1 MADGDK
7 IKQVFWNIAENAVR
21 AMREGGVLRV
31 SIERMGDDWQVSF
44 ADTGTGMTPQQTEKI
59 FEPFQSNFEGG
70 TGLGLAVVYQIV
82 QAHEGKVW
90 ARSKPGQGT
99 TFVLRL
105 RRLDAE
111 RSVAVGSSR
120 PWRRSKPSQSHS
132 SGDSLQR
139 PPGQGGRVANILVCD
154 DERSICEM
162 LDIALRREGHRVE
175 TVNSGQAAKNKI
187 DGNLYDLIIT
197 DIKMPN
203 IDGIEVL
210 KHAHRV
216 SPDSPVIL
224 ITAVDDYEAAVE
236 AVKAGGASDYIRK
249 SPGLVDEIKLAINRV
264 LEKLSLSKQN
274 FALRRDNAAHNSL
287 DNIIGSSAAMEKL
300 KQTLRTVA
308 STASTVLIHGESG
321 TGKELVARA
330 VHICSPRAGEPF
342 VSVNCGAFPETLLE
356 SELFGYLKGA
366 FTGANQNKRGLF
378 EVAGGGTIFLDE
390 ISEMTLAM
398 QVKLLRVLQERTVR
412 PVGGTS
418 EIPIDVRVIA
428 ATNRDLDKAVAENLF
443 REDLY
448 YRLNVIPIRVPNL
461 RERRE
466 DIPLLANHF
475 QKKYA
480 AAAGRSILRVNKES
494 LEALCGYEWP
504 GNVRQLENTVERA
517 VALETT
523 EELHVELPAERPK
536 ARAAAAGVGIS
547 GNMGE
552 VAAGRGAAA
561 RGRHG
566 NLRCRHRAHASAD
579 FAGALKRR
587 ADEGR
592 RSAGN
597 FLPVVPAFDEEVRA
611 VAASSEP
618 RVPS

>member
-1 MADGDK
+1 M
-7 IKQVFWNIAENAVR
+7 
-21 AMREGGVLRV
+21 
-31 SIERMGDDWQVSF
+31 
-44 ADTGTGMTPQQTEKI
+44 
-59 FEPFQSNFEGG
+59 
-70 TGLGLAVVYQIV
+70 
-82 QAHEGKVW
+82 
-90 ARSKPGQGT
+90 
-99 TFVLRL
+99 
-105 RRLDAE
+105 
-111 RSVAVGSSR
+111 
-120 PWRRSKPSQSHS
+120 
-132 SGDSLQR
+132 
-139 PPGQGGRVANILVCD
+139 ANILVCD

-162 LDIALRREGHRVE
+162 LDIALRRDGHRVE
-175 TVNSGQAAKNKI
+175 TVQSGQAAKSKI
-187 DGNLYDLIIT
+187 DGALYDLIIT

-210 KHAHRV
+210 RHVHRV

-249 SPGLVDEIKLAINRV
+249 SPGLVDEIKLTIRRV
-264 LEKLSLSKQN
+264 LEKSALSKQN
-274 FALRRDNAAHNSL
+274 FALRRDNASHNSL
-287 DNIIGSSAAMEKL
+287 DNIIGSSPAMEKL
-300 KQTLRTVA
+300 KQTVRTVA
-308 STASTVLIHGESG
+308 STASTVLIQGESG

-398 QVKLLRVLQERTVR
+398 QVKLLRVLQERSVR

-448 YRLNVIPIRVPNL
+448 YRLSVIPIRVPNL

-475 QKKYA
+475 LKKYSA
-480 AAAGRSILRVNKES
+480 AAKRGILRMNNDS
-494 LEALCGYEWP
+494 LDALCHYEWP

-517 VALETT
+517 VALEMT
-523 EELHVELPAERPK
+523 EELHVVLPEERPK
-536 ARAAAAGVGIS
+536 ARAAAAGAGGGTLEVAPGAVLPQGVGMEVYVANIERTLLQSALDRSNGVQTKAADLLGIS
-547 GNMGE
+547 Y
-552 VAAGRGAAA
+552 RSF
-561 RGRHG
+561 RH
-566 NLRCRHRAHASAD
+566 LMKKYE
-579 FAGALKRR
+579 L
-587 ADEGR
+587 
-592 RSAGN
+592 
-597 FLPVVPAFDEEVRA
+597 
-611 VAASSEP
+611 
-618 RVPS
+618 

>member
-1 MADGDK
+1 
-7 IKQVFWNIAENAVR
+7 
-21 AMREGGVLRV
+21 
-31 SIERMGDDWQVSF
+31 
-44 ADTGTGMTPQQTEKI
+44 
-59 FEPFQSNFEGG
+59 
-70 TGLGLAVVYQIV
+70 
-82 QAHEGKVW
+82 
-90 ARSKPGQGT
+90 
-99 TFVLRL
+99 
-105 RRLDAE
+105 
-111 RSVAVGSSR
+111 
-120 PWRRSKPSQSHS
+120 
-132 SGDSLQR
+132 
-139 PPGQGGRVANILVCD
+139 VANILVCD

-175 TVNSGQAAKNKI
+175 TVQSGQAAKNKI
-187 DGNLYDLIIT
+187 DGALYDLIIT

-203 IDGIEVL
+203 VGGIEVL
-210 KHAHRV
+210 RHAHRV

-249 SPGLVDEIKLAINRV
+249 SPGLVDEIKLAIGRV
-264 LEKLSLSKQN
+264 LEKLTLSKQN
-274 FALRRDNAAHNSL
+274 FALRRDAASHNSL
-287 DNIIGSSAAMEKL
+287 DNIVGSSPAMEKL

-330 VHICSPRAGEPF
+330 VHICSPRATEPF

-366 FTGANQNKRGLF
+366 FTGATQNKRGLF

-398 QVKLLRVLQERTVR
+398 QVKLLRVLQERSVR

-418 EIPIDVRVIA
+418 EIPVDVRVIA

-475 QKKYA
+475 LKKYA
-480 AAAGRSILRVNKES
+480 AAANRSILRLNQKS
-494 LEALCGYEWP
+494 LDSLCGYEWP

-523 EELHVELPAERPK
+523 DELHVELPAERPK
-536 ARAAAAGVGIS
+536 TRAAAAGVGGSVSVSEI
-547 GNMGE
+547 E
-552 VAAGRGAAA
+552 
-561 RGRHG
+561 
-566 NLRCRHRAHASAD
+566 
-579 FAGALKRR
+579 AGAVLPEGVGMENYVAGIERTLLQSALDRSNGVQTKA
-587 ADEGR
+587 ADLLSISY
-592 RSAGN
+592 RS
-597 FLPVVPAFDEEVRA
+597 FRHLMKKYEL
-611 VAASSEP
+611 
-618 RVPS
+618 